1 MIDKTTDAKRRYEI
15 DLLFNH
21 IRQKFD
27 DFAAGTRYRRFT
39 IENQSDMIRFSNN
52 VEVEKMEVWNHEPF
66 LLGSIIALKTPY
78 SITLRDGFCA
88 IANCNQ
94 VKIWSEKDL
103 DDKNVLAFFD
113 VAFNR
118 FNPDGMQMLIFAGG
132 EGSNDR
138 DR

>member
-27 DFAAGTRYRRFT
+27 DFAAGTRYRRYT
-39 IENQSDMIRFSNN
+39 ISDAKIIRRYAEMD
-52 VEVEKMEVWNHEPF
+52 VYEMEVWNMEPI
-66 LLGSIIALKTPY
+66 LYGSIYALKTPDH
-78 SITLRDGFCA
+78 IILRDG
-88 IANCNQ
+88 ISHLTNQ
-94 VKIWSEKDL
+94 VKIRSQKDL

-118 FNPDGMQMLIFAGG
+118 FNPDGMQMLVFAGG
-132 EGSNDR
+132 EVSNGR